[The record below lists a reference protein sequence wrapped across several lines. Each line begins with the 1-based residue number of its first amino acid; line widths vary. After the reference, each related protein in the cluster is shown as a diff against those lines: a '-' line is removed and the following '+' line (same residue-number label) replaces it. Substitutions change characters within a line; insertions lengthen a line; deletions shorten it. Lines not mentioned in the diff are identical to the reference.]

1 MFIWTRGV
9 KNVWDELL
17 KTEVSET
24 EKALDKSL
32 AWVKLKHFL
41 STQLILRGKTLAP
54 HRINC
59 MDGRVHASR
68 TERARD
74 ILRLEHLIPSEREE
88 NRSCWKAAFKSSR
101 DSNGVCCHGYEG
113 LHSSPGGSKPRHPC
127 AAPAHPPDIY
137 EGTNTLLL
145 DQSFFTDQP
154 CGPCAHPHPS
164 TAVPS
169 CPAPYRPVP
178 AWWASLCGC
187 GLRSWGLP
195 PPISPSGNL

>member
-1 MFIWTRGV
+1 MDT
-9 KNVWDELL
+9 L
-17 KTEVSET
+17 TEVSHT
-24 EKALDKSL
+24 QTAPDKSL
-32 AWVKLKHFL
+32 ACVKLKHFL
-41 STQLILRGKTLAP
+41 SSQLILRGKTLAP
-54 HRINC
+54 YRINY

-113 LHSSPGGSKPRHPC
+113 LLSSPGGSRPHPC
-127 AAPAHPPDIY
+127 AEPAYPPDMY

-154 CGPCAHPHPS
+154 
-164 TAVPS
+164 AVPWS
-169 CPAPYRPVP
+169 LCSIP

-187 GLRSWGLP
+187 GLRSCPPTPPLSSHPAEISKLKRPRGEINSWHPRPRGLM
-195 PPISPSGNL
+195 